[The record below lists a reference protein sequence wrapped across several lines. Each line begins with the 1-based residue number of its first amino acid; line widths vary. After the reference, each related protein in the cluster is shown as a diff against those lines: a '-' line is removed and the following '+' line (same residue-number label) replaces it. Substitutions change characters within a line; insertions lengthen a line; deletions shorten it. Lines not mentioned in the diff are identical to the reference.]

1 LERRAARGSAGESG
15 GGPDGA
21 KSPWVQLRSATM
33 HPFIYKRMVGAVDP
47 AATAG
52 DVVYIYDKAGRFFG
66 QGLYHPVSQIAVR
79 VLAHDDAP
87 IDDAFWRA
95 AIGRAVAHRRS
106 LGLDETTD
114 AYRVIHAEGDRLSGL
129 VVERYADCLVM
140 EFFSL
145 GMYQRR
151 ALIGRLLSEAMGPPP
166 AASAAGGL
174 AVQWRIVHRADAQI
188 ERIEG
193 FRIDRG
199 GEVANRRSVTI
210 RESGVRYRVDVA
222 AGHKTGFFC
231 DQRDNRRRFAGLC
244 RGRDVLDVCCYTG
257 GFGISAKAQGG
268 AAEVVCVDLDE
279 AALAVAGENVRLN
292 NVRVKTVHS
301 DAFIYLRQMIENR
314 RSFGAVVVDP
324 PKFATSRPALDDALK
339 KYHDLNRLACQ
350 VVEPWGVLLTCSCSG
365 LVSRDRFF
373 ATVGHSARAAGRKI
387 QVFDESGAAADHP
400 VAPECPE
407 SGYLK
412 CLWLRVQ

>member
-174 AVQWRIVHRADAQI
+174 AVQWRIVHRAD
-188 ERIEG
+188 RG
-193 FRIDRG
+193 VSDRSG
-199 GEVANRRSVTI
+199 RRGCQPAIGDDS
-210 RESGVRYRVDVA
+210 RKRGA
-222 AGHKTGFFC
+222 LP
-231 DQRDNRRRFAGLC
+231 RRRC
-244 RGRDVLDVCCYTG
+244 G
-257 GFGISAKAQGG
+257 GPQ
-268 AAEVVCVDLDE
+268 D
-279 AALAVAGENVRLN
+279 RL
-292 NVRVKTVHS
+292 
-301 DAFIYLRQMIENR
+301 FLR
-314 RSFGAVVVDP
+314 
-324 PKFATSRPALDDALK
+324 
-339 KYHDLNRLACQ
+339 
-350 VVEPWGVLLTCSCSG
+350 
-365 LVSRDRFF
+365 
-373 ATVGHSARAAGRKI
+373 SARQSAAVRRA
-387 QVFDESGAAADHP
+387 VPRA
-400 VAPECPE
+400 
-407 SGYLK
+407 
-412 CLWLRVQ
+412 